1 MAKCPH
7 CGVEVGEHLSF
18 CPGCGKYVETEQSR
32 PAPLDRDDEVPD
44 WYGWLAVLSLSVPI
58 VGLVFLCWW
67 GYRRGRRDALV
78 RPSRALP
85 SYNMENLTL
94 GWGAAM
100 LIPVLN
106 WYALVHLPTLWYK
119 EGLRVGSLG
128 GNPPERFT
136 STMAVISPIVLAAAL
151 LWGLVAAGGTIAS
164 SKGSSGSGEPSTGEW
179 VSACAEVCAEEETQS
194 WREYCDCF
202 CRGLSQYYSIDEIE
216 AMSETWATPE
226 SVFPPK
232 VQEVGDKCI
241 AGWKGPYPEFV
252 RQEWLDECSRVLG
265 GGNQEYCE
273 CVLGQFERRFSYSEY
288 NEINRKFQQEPGYER
303 PPEMAAAVAAC
314 PKE

>member
-1 MAKCPH
+1 MIKCPH
-7 CGVEVGEHLSF
+7 CGAEVGEELSF

-67 GYRRGRRDALV
+67 GYRRGRRDALI

-85 SYNMENLTL
+85 SLNMENPTL
-94 GWGAAM
+94 FWGAM
-100 LIPVLN
+100 LFVPVVN

-136 STMAVISPIVLAAAL
+136 SIKAVILPIVLAAAL
-151 LWGLVAAGGTIAS
+151 LWGLIIAGATVTS
-164 SKGSSGSGEPSTGEW
+164 SKGSSGGGEPSSEERA
-179 VSACAEVCAEEETQS
+179 SACAEVCSEEETES

-216 AMSETWATPE
+216 AMGETWATPE
-226 SVFPPK
+226 SVVPPK
-232 VQEVGDKCI
+232 VQEVGDECI
-241 AGWKGPYPEFV
+241 AGWKGPEYPETT
-252 RQEWLDECSRVLG
+252 RQNWMDGCLQVLG
-265 GGNQEYCE
+265 GGSQEYCE
-273 CVLGQFERRFSYSEY
+273 CVLEQFEQRYSLSEY
-288 NEINRKFQQEPGYER
+288 IEIREMEEEPAYER
-303 PPEMAAAVAAC
+303 PPGVATALAAC
-314 PKE
+314 DQ